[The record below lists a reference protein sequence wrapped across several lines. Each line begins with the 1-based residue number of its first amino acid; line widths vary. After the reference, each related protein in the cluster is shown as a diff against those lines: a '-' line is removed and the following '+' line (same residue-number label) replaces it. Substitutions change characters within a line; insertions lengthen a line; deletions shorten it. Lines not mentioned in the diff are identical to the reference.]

1 MSKLTPENEP
11 LIHLFQSIG
20 LTQSKAL
27 EAVKSAKPAA
37 ILKEII
43 DENEI
48 IARGLDEKRAGL
60 LVALSN
66 ALSKSPSTSK
76 PEKDYVL
83 ARILNGDLKSVDQVN
98 GK

>member
-1 MSKLTPENEP
+1 MSKITPENEP
-11 LIHLFQSIG
+11 LVRLFQSIG

-27 EAVKSAKPAA
+27 EAAKSAKPAA

-48 IARGLDEKRAGL
+48 AAKGSDEKRAGL

-66 ALSKSPSTSK
+66 ALSKSPGISRAG
-76 PEKDYVL
+76 KDYVL
-83 ARILNGDLKSVDQVN
+83 DRILDGDLKSVDQVN
-98 GK
+98 GE